1 MTTLAWDGREMA
13 ADSQSTLNG
22 SIPNGVIKIFKEE
35 DYILAFCGSIDE
47 GYMFKA
53 VMADELKAKDC
64 RFTKDFSAMVW
75 TSDGEMTEWYDSIIP
90 VPVCDKYVA
99 MGSGAGAA
107 LAAMYAG
114 KTAREA
120 VEIAKKVDVFTGGKV
135 ISYSWD
141 VIKKKGKKKK
151 NDESLSKCYLQEP
164 LREVSGT
171 AESTGGLGG
180 DSSPVHGVPSKASRQ
195 KRVFTF
201 D

>member
-151 NDESLSKCYLQEP
+151 NELSELQSRVSVETDNPEILQETLP
-164 LREVSGT
+164 N
-171 AESTGGLGG
+171 
-180 DSSPVHGVPSKASRQ
+180 PIQ
-195 KRVFTF
+195 Q
-201 D
+201 